1 MINKR
6 VETFLEH
13 NNMNYMFCLLSNLE
27 VLRINSLPSYIKQKF
42 DRKITEIAM
51 EHVAQNE
58 VPDYLMDIEEAKL
71 EMERLGLTPEEFE
84 SGGRRDRFDDEDDF
98 DLEAENEE
106 FQGAYVPTYTE
117 KNFDDDEEEAEFAD
131 ADDED

>member
-13 NNMNYMFCLLSNLE
+13 TNMNYMFCLLSNLE
-27 VLRINSLPSYIKQKF
+27 VLRLNSLPSYVKQKF

-51 EHVAQNE
+51 DHISQNE
-58 VPDYLMDIEEAKL
+58 IPDFMMDIEEAKA

-84 SGGRRDRFDDEDDF
+84 SGGRRERYDDDDDFDVEVAPEDFQSEYKPYKEENYDDDFDDDDLTDTDDED
-98 DLEAENEE
+98 
-106 FQGAYVPTYTE
+106 
-117 KNFDDDEEEAEFAD
+117 
-131 ADDED
+131 